1 MGRAGIVRWAGREDD
16 EVSRSV
22 LEAIKQGDWYF
33 EPVAV
38 PDEEFDSTGAVP
50 GSSEKLSILADRVR
64 DGLPLWHARDRR
76 DYDEEP
82 EF

>member
-1 MGRAGIVRWAGREDD
+1 MI
-16 EVSRSV
+16 RSV
-22 LEAIKQGDWYF
+22 LEAIKQGDWHF

-38 PDEEFDSTGAVP
+38 PDEEFDSTGAMP
-50 GSSEKLSILADRVR
+50 GSAEKLSILADRVR